1 MYNRNGKHPN
11 VLNIKMVLIFITT
24 SFIYL
29 LSGIII
35 LMVDMIFGLGI
46 RRDAIFIMWLFGFVA
61 MIVFGLSYM
70 FVSGF
75 TRNKAFMNSTMK
87 YEYIFLN
94 IGVITFFAGF
104 SGIISADFTVD
115 IAGTGLTL
123 LIIAITLH
131 ICNLAFSAFSGNQ
144 NNMKERN
151 FSDSQ

>member
-1 MYNRNGKHPN
+1 MYNKNERHPN
-11 VLNIKMVLIFITT
+11 VLNIKTVLTFITT

-29 LSGIII
+29 LSGIIV
-35 LMVDMIFGLGI
+35 LMADMLFGLGI

-75 TRNKAFMNSTMK
+75 TRNKAFMNSTMR

-94 IGVITFFAGF
+94 IGIIAFFAGF
-104 SGIISADFTVD
+104 SGLIGNSYGISM
-115 IAGTGLTL
+115 AGAGLIL
-123 LIIAITLH
+123 LMIAIILH
-131 ICNLAFSAFSGNQ
+131 ILNLAFSVFSGNR
-144 NNMKERN
+144 NNIRDRG

>member
-1 MYNRNGKHPN
+1 MYNKNAKHSN
-11 VLNIKMVLIFITT
+11 VLNIKTVLIFITT

-35 LMVDMIFGLGI
+35 LMIDMISGLGI

-75 TRNKAFMNSTMK
+75 TRNKALMNSTMK

-104 SGIISADFTVD
+104 SGIIAADFTLD
-115 IAGTGLTL
+115 IAGAGLML

-131 ICNLAFSAFSGNQ
+131 IFNIAFSAFSGNQ
-144 NNMKERN
+144 NNTKERN
-151 FSDSQ
+151 FTDSQ